1 MLTTAL
7 ITAFKDRLS
16 AKIPG
21 GIPVYNYPDLPDT
34 YTMRH
39 ATCELLVQYLGAK
52 EEDGRR
58 SMVGV
63 VVVCKTNANARK
75 YLEAVQA
82 VLHGYHIP
90 GCSRTQYVE
99 DQLLG
104 EENGLWRFAISFAVP
119 NPVAPVTDANLQ
131 ARFTALGL

>member
-1 MLTTAL
+1 MLTTTLMNTVKA
-7 ITAFKDRLS
+7 RLME
-16 AKIPG
+16 KLPK
-21 GIPVYNYPDLPDT
+21 VTVLDYPDQPDT
-34 YTMRH
+34 YTMRN

-63 VVVCKTNANARK
+63 VVVCRTNATARK

-104 EENGLWRFAISFAVP
+104 EENGLWRFAISFATP
-119 NPVAPVTDANLQ
+119 NPVAPVTDA
-131 ARFTALGL
+131 ALSQRLTDIGI